1 MEAAAEQRSTR
12 LPFAARREQ
21 LLDHAEE
28 LFMTKGFAATSIEDV
43 ARASGVSRPIVYEHF
58 GSKEGVYLACVERA
72 RANYERELLAA
83 IDPSA
88 EPREQIRRG
97 AEVFFSMLQRDPGRW
112 RLLFATSTTLPGE
125 DSDRFQQLRFRTI
138 AAILPLLQRGA
149 PETPP
154 ARIEAWGHAIAG
166 IGERFGF
173 WWLAQPDMTL
183 DEVVEHYLAVIFDG
197 IPSS

>member
-1 MEAAAEQRSTR
+1 MEAAAEQRTTR
-12 LPFAARREQ
+12 LPFAQRREQ

-72 RANYERELLAA
+72 RANYERELLSA

-88 EPREQIRRG
+88 DSREQIKRG
-97 AEVFFSMLQRDPGRW
+97 AEVFFSMLQRDPRRW
-112 RLLFATSTTLPGE
+112 RLLFGSSSALPGE
-125 DSDRFQQLRFRTI
+125 DSGRFQELRFRTVE
-138 AAILPLLQRGA
+138 AILPLLQRGS

-173 WWLAQPDMTL
+173 WWLAHPEMTL
-183 DEVVEHYLAVIFDG
+183 DEIVEHYLAVVFGG
-197 IPSS
+197 IPTS